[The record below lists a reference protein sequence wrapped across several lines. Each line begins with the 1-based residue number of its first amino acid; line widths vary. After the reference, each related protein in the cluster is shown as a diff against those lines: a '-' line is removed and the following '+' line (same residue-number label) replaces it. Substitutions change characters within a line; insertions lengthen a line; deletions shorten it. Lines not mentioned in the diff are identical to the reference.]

1 MSEYGRL
8 TRFVAKYGLEGKARY
23 FSHLL
28 NSRKNIGE
36 KLARELEAACGLEP
50 GWMDRVHDPEQDARE
65 QSAKQRRDGFVASA
79 GEIFDRYTDLA
90 TALLKMCEAQKAPA
104 VLPSPATA
112 QMRQRRVAARAG

>member
-8 TRFVAKYGLEGKARY
+8 TRFVAEYGLEGKARY

-65 QSAKQRRDGFVASA
+65 QSAKRRRERFVASA
-79 GEIFDRYTDLA
+79 GQIFDQYTDLA
-90 TALLKMCEAQKAPA
+90 TALLKMCEAQLPAA
-104 VLPSPATA
+104 VLPSPVTA
-112 QMRQRRVAARAG
+112 QMRRRVTARAA